1 MYFRKKYLNM
11 QCIPLSNPLPYSP
24 VISFHFG
31 LLTVLQVL
39 YSRMDSEH
47 VLNNIQ
53 GMR

>member
-1 MYFRKKYLNM
+1 MYFRKN
-11 QCIPLSNPLPYSP
+11 IWIGLPYSP

-47 VLNNIQ
+47 VLSNIQ